1 MAVAD
6 TTAVGGATGA
16 TATGRARMV
25 DSYDTFMKLLTTQMK
40 NQDPL
45 SPMDSTQ
52 FTQQLVQ
59 MTSVEQQLLTND
71 LLEKVIQNTGSG
83 IQTAISLLG
92 REVTAAGDQT
102 TIRGG
107 QANWSYDLGKD
118 AAMVKLE
125 VLDAA
130 GNTLHAT
137 TIDKADELKAG
148 QHSFNWNGKDL
159 AGKQLPDGG
168 PYTLRITATD
178 SDLKAV
184 ETTTRI
190 KGVVTGV
197 EQADGKTLITVNGV
211 KLQWEKVTSVAQ
223 VSSEAPPAEDDPEPE
238 TNPDEQTPSSAA
250 A

>member
-1 MAVAD
+1 
-6 TTAVGGATGA
+6 
-16 TATGRARMV
+16 
-25 DSYDTFMKLLTTQMK
+25 
-40 NQDPL
+40 
-45 SPMDSTQ
+45 MDSTQ

-107 QANWSYDLGKD
+107 QAQWSYDLADD
-118 AAMVKLE
+118 AVSAKLE
-125 VLDAA
+125 VVDASGA
-130 GNTLHAT
+130 TLHST
-137 TIDKADELKAG
+137 TIGDEDELRAG
-148 QHSFNWNGKDL
+148 QHSFTWNGKDL
-159 AGKQLPDGG
+159 SGKQLPDGG

-178 SDLKAV
+178 ADLQTV

-190 KGVVTGV
+190 QGVVTGV

-211 KLQWEKVTSVAQ
+211 KLPWEKVTSVAQ
-223 VSSEAPPAEDDPEPE
+223 ADSEAE
-238 TNPDEQTPSSAA
+238 TNNPDAKTPSTEAA
-250 A
+250 